1 VWNGS
6 DQSGAARRNGEAAR
20 PRYRGRF
27 MEVEQRLRERADRLT
42 PAERRIAAIVL
53 AGPQIVAF
61 GTVAEL
67 AEAAGAGTA
76 TVVRFSVKLG
86 YDGWSELQASVRRD
100 LTGQLRP
107 AVERIRDEPPTDGQ
121 ALLRSH
127 LEAELSNVRTT
138 LEGVDVDALEAAVA
152 LVADVDRPVLVLSGV
167 ASRGV
172 AVQFVGDLEQLRP
185 ACRLLDGNPI
195 DIVRTL
201 ALAGADAT
209 VVALDLRRYE
219 RWLLDA
225 VEVARDNGSAVVAI
239 TDSVLSPLAAAAG
252 QTFVVA
258 AASAG
263 PFDSHVGTLALL
275 DLLVADT
282 ATALRSSAT
291 TRLDRLESA
300 WQRADALTDD

>member
-1 VWNGS
+1 
-6 DQSGAARRNGEAAR
+6 
-20 PRYRGRF
+20 

-42 PAERRIAAIVL
+42 PAERRIGASVL

-61 GTVAEL
+61 GTVADL
-67 AEAAGAGTA
+67 ADAADAGTA
-76 TVVRFSVKLG
+76 TVVRFAVKLG
-86 YDGWSELQASVRRD
+86 YDGWSELQASIRRD

-107 AVERIRDEPPTDGQ
+107 AAERIRDEPPTDAD
-121 ALLRSH
+121 ALRRSH
-127 LEAELSNVRTT
+127 LDVELSNVRTT
-138 LEGVDVDALEAAVA
+138 LNGVDADVLGAAVA
-152 LVADVDRPVLVLSGV
+152 LLADVERPVLVLSGV

-172 AVQFVGDLEQLRP
+172 ATQFVGDLEQLRP

-201 ALAGADAT
+201 ALAGSEAT

-225 VEVARDNGSAVVAI
+225 IEVARDNGSAVAAI
-239 TDSVLSPLAAAAG
+239 TDSVLSPLATAADHA
-252 QTFVVA
+252 FVVA

-275 DLLVADT
+275 DLLVADV
-282 ATALRSSAT
+282 ATALRSTAT
-291 TRLDRLESA
+291 ARLDRLESA